1 MFNTFFRV
9 SKTVTVKEWIST
21 ILQVVEAAGNRSLNI
36 SDYVEDFIYA
46 SGLNDLIV
54 QVCVEILQ

>member
-1 MFNTFFRV
+1 MFNTFFRI
-9 SKTVTVKEWIST
+9 SKNITEKEWIST
-21 ILQVVEAAGNRSLNI
+21 ILQVVETAGNRSLTV
-36 SDYVEDFIYA
+36 SDDVEGFIYA